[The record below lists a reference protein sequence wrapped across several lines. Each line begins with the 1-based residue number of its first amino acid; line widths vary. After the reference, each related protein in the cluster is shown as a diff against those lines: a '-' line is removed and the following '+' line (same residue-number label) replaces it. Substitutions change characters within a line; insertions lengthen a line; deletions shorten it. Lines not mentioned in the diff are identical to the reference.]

1 MDVSTH
7 QVREDFDRIA
17 RLTERMGGDGGYA
30 YHKYLLRCLPLQCE
44 SALEIG
50 CGMGAFTRLLAG
62 RARQVTALD
71 LSPQM
76 LRLAQERSAHLNNI
90 NYVLGDFLN
99 LSFPAES
106 FDCVVSISTLHHLP
120 LAQTLEKMKS
130 VLKPGGILIIQDLVA
145 DDGLIDLC
153 MSVIALPVNVSL
165 RFLKTGRFLPPKEL
179 RDAWNEH
186 GKTERYLTIDEVEE
200 ARECHLPGAR
210 VRRHLLWRYT
220 LIWRKRGETKACEG

>member
-17 RLTERMGGDGGYA
+17 RLTERMGGDGGYT
-30 YHKYLLRCLPLQCE
+30 YHQYLLRCLPLQCE
-44 SALEIG
+44 NALEIG
-50 CGMGAFTRLLAG
+50 CGMGAFTRLLAK

-76 LRLAQERSAHLNNI
+76 LRLAQERSVNLTNI

-99 LSFPAES
+99 LSFPAEQY
-106 FDCVVSISTLHHLP
+106 DCIVSISTLHHLP

-130 VLKPGGILIIQDLVA
+130 LLKPDGVLIIQDLVA
-145 DDGLIDLC
+145 DDGLIDMC

-165 RFLKTGRFLPPKEL
+165 RFLKTGRVLPPKEL
-179 RDAWNEH
+179 RAAWNEH
-186 GKTERYLTIDEVEE
+186 GKGERYLTIDEVKE
-200 ARECHLPGAR
+200 ARRCHLPGAS

-220 LIWRKRGETKACEG
+220 LIWRKGDAIKVCED